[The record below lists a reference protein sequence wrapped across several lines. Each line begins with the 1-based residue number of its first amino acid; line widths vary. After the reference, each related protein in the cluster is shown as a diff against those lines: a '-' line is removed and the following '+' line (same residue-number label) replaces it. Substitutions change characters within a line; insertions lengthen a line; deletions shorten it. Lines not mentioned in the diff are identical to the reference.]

1 MKINM
6 IMTGSMI
13 IGVILAN
20 EHRFVLT
27 EYAINECVGIHT
39 ILSLLRDD
47 RMKKK
52 TFEMVQLHYVKM

>member
-1 MKINM
+1 
-6 IMTGSMI
+6 MI